1 MGENLANSGTITPGM
16 DITCFS
22 AARKVM
28 AQAFQL
34 LVLTMI
40 ARMTDTAVWTP
51 AIRKATNASA
61 EMEIRANQLLSRQT
75 RRNRQQRLRNHQRA
89 AVTQLV
95 LTVMYA
101 EMENAKTSTNVSKER
116 TIAIPSNNALT
127 YLENSDAIPEK
138 CHAMG

>member
-1 MGENLANSGTITPGM
+1 MG
-16 DITCFS
+16 

-51 AIRKATNASA
+51 AMRKATNASA
-61 EMEIRANQLLSRQT
+61 EMEIRANQLLSRPTQRNCQT
-75 RRNRQQRLRNHQRA
+75 RRNRLQQLRNHQRA

-101 EMENAKTSTNVSKER
+101 GMENAKTSTNVSKER
-116 TIAIPSNNALT
+116 TIVIPSNNALT
-127 YLENSDAIPEK
+127 CLENSDAIPEK
-138 CHAMG
+138 CH